1 MDPEYAVSAVHFLGM
16 MLLISSFGILASS
29 QLGVCIRL
37 YAVHSFLLALITAVI
52 AYTHH
57 VEHLMV
63 PAILTL
69 LLKTI
74 VIPHI
79 FFRIIRRLGIR
90 KEVESYINIPFS
102 LLLAV
107 LLVFVSFYV
116 AGAVT
121 VLKAASFGEFIP
133 LAISTVFFGMLLM
146 TTRKKAIL
154 QVLGLLL
161 IENGLFL
168 MGVTM
173 TFGMPLLVEMGIFF
187 DVLVAGVIMGIFVY
201 KIRGAFESIDAD
213 DMTVLKG

>member
-1 MDPEYAVSAVHFLGM
+1 MGPEFSASLIHFLGM
-16 MLLISSFGILASS
+16 MLLIASFGILASS
-29 QLGVCIRL
+29 QIGACIRL
-37 YAVHSFLLALITAVI
+37 YAIHSFLLAMITAVV
-52 AYTHH
+52 AYSHH
-57 VEHLMV
+57 VEHLMI
-63 PAILTL
+63 AAFLTL
-69 LLKTI
+69 ALKT
-74 VIPHI
+74 VAIPQV

-107 LLVFVSFYV
+107 MLVFVSFYV
-116 AGAVT
+116 TGDDKI
-121 VLKAASFGEFIP
+121 LKPVSFGEFIP
-133 LAISTVFFGMLLM
+133 LAISTVFFGMLMM
-146 TTRKKAIL
+146 TTRKKAIT

-168 MGVTM
+168 MAITM

-187 DVLVAGVIMGIFVY
+187 DVLVGVVIMGMFVF

>member
-1 MDPEYAVSAVHFLGM
+1 MTSEFAGSLVHFLGM

-29 QLGVCIRL
+29 QLGACIRL
-37 YAVHSFLLALITAVI
+37 YAVHSFLLAMITAVI
-52 AYTHH
+52 AYSHH
-57 VEHLMV
+57 VEHLII
-63 PAILTL
+63 PALLTL
-69 LLKTI
+69 ILKTV
-74 VIPHI
+74 VIPQV
-79 FFRIIRRLGIR
+79 FFRIIQRLGIR

-116 AGAVT
+116 TGDGR
-121 VLKAASFGEFIP
+121 VLKPVAFNEFIP
-133 LAISTVFFGMLLM
+133 LAVSTVFFGMLMM

-168 MGVTM
+168 MAITM

-187 DVLVAGVIMGIFVY
+187 DVLVLVVILGIFVF

>member
-1 MDPEYAVSAVHFLGM
+1 MSPELAASLVHFLGM
-16 MLLISSFGILASS
+16 MLLIASFWILASP
-29 QLGVCIRL
+29 QIGTCIRA
-37 YAVHSFLLALITAVI
+37 YATHSFLLALITAVI
-52 AYTHH
+52 AVTNH
-57 VEHLMV
+57 VEHLWI
-63 PAILTL
+63 PALLTL
-69 LLKTI
+69 VLKTI
-74 VIPHI
+74 VIPHV

-116 AGAVT
+116 TGDSKILKSVT
-121 VLKAASFGEFIP
+121 FSEFIP
-133 LAISTVFFGMLLM
+133 LAVSTVFFGMLMM
-146 TTRKKAIL
+146 TTRKKAIN

-168 MGVTM
+168 MAITM

-187 DVLVAGVIMGIFVY
+187 DVLVAVMIMGLFVF
-201 KIRGAFESIDAD
+201 KIRDAFESIDAD

>member
-1 MDPEYAVSAVHFLGM
+1 MNPDFAASLVHFLGM
-16 MLLISSFGILASS
+16 MLLIASFWILTSS
-29 QLGVCIRL
+29 QIGMSIRA
-37 YAVHSFLLALITAVI
+37 YATHSFLLAFITAVI
-52 AYTHH
+52 AITNH
-57 VEHLMV
+57 VEHLLI
-63 PAILTL
+63 PALLTL
-69 LLKTI
+69 VLKTI
-74 VIPHI
+74 VIPHV

-116 AGAVT
+116 TGDGKI
-121 VLKAASFGEFIP
+121 LKPVAFSEFIP
-133 LAISTVFFGMLLM
+133 LAVSTVFFGMLMM
-146 TTRKKAIL
+146 TTRKKAIN

-168 MGVTM
+168 MAITM

-187 DVLVAGVIMGIFVY
+187 DVLVAVMIMGIFVF
-201 KIRGAFESIDAD
+201 KIRDAFESIDAD

>member
-1 MDPEYAVSAVHFLGM
+1 M
-16 MLLISSFGILASS
+16 MLLITSFGILASS
-29 QLGVCIRL
+29 QLGACIRL
-37 YAVHSFLLALITAVI
+37 FAAHSFLLALITAVI
-52 AYTHH
+52 AWGQH
-57 VEHLMV
+57 VEHLMIS
-63 PAILTL
+63 AFLTL
-69 LLKTI
+69 ILKAI
-74 VIPHI
+74 VIPHV

-90 KEVESYINIPFS
+90 KEVDSYINIPFS

-116 AGAVT
+116 TGDGKL
-121 VLKAASFGEFIP
+121 LKPAAYREFIP
-133 LAISTVFFGMLLM
+133 LAVSTVFFGMLIM
-146 TTRKKAIL
+146 TSRKKAVS

-187 DVLVAGVIMGIFVY
+187 DVLVGMVIMGVFVF

>member
-1 MDPEYAVSAVHFLGM
+1 MSPEFATSLVHFSGM
-16 MLLISSFGILASS
+16 MLLIASFWMLASP
-29 QLGVCIRL
+29 QIGTCIRA
-37 YAVHSFLLALITAVI
+37 YATHSFLLALITAVI
-52 AYTHH
+52 AVTNH
-57 VEHLMV
+57 VEHLLI
-63 PAILTL
+63 PALLTL
-69 LLKTI
+69 VLKTI
-74 VIPHI
+74 VIPHV

-116 AGAVT
+116 MGDGKI
-121 VLKAASFGEFIP
+121 LKPVAFSEFIP
-133 LAISTVFFGMLLM
+133 LAISTVFFGMLMM
-146 TTRKKAIL
+146 TTRKKAIN

-168 MGVTM
+168 MAITM

-187 DVLVAGVIMGIFVY
+187 DVLVAVMIMGLFVF
-201 KIRGAFESIDAD
+201 KIRDAFESLDAD